1 MLASAESSDAPK
13 LWKGRNWA
21 EREQEEG
28 WGLWPITRPLHPSWE
43 SPLEARSGPK
53 RAGGSTR
60 ALRCG
65 KPVPHQSAHEEPCP
79 NDHHFR
85 CSPGSDS
92 SCPQSSASAT
102 PFPAGPSSVQLPP
115 APGLQSRFSPAKH
128 GQQLAWPR
136 PRCPPPLHHTLCR
149 AGPPFASPPLAS
161 PHLPSPPFP
170 SPPLL
175 SLPFPPAA
183 RPPSASA
190 SPPAAVDLL
199 RCAAPD
205 TPCPRPTRV
214 PAPSGSR
221 APRPPHPA
229 PLPGAGGRR
238 GSAMTGHLWLAPRT
252 PAARRKGWEST
263 GAIPSPTSTYSPRG
277 GSLL

>member
-1 MLASAESSDAPK
+1 MGPLAHHKAPGAQ
-13 LWKGRNWA
+13 L
-21 EREQEEG
+21 
-28 WGLWPITRPLHPSWE
+28 E

-53 RAGGSTR
+53 RAGGSTG

-65 KPVPHQSAHEEPCP
+65 QPVPHQSAHKDPCP

-85 CSPGSDS
+85 CSAGSDS

-102 PFPAGPSSVQLPP
+102 PFPAGPSPVQLSPT
-115 APGLQSRFSPAKH
+115 PGLQSRFSPAKH

-136 PRCPPPLHHTLCR
+136 PRCPPLLHHTLCR
-149 AGPPFASPPLAS
+149 AGPPLASPPLAS
-161 PHLPSPPFP
+161 LPFP
-170 SPPLL
+170 SFLFP
-175 SLPFPPAA
+175 SLPPAVRLRFPACGSGFAP
-183 RPPSASA
+183 
-190 SPPAAVDLL
+190 LC
-199 RCAAPD
+199 CADA
-205 TPCPRPTRV
+205 PCPRPTRV

-221 APRPPHPA
+221 SPRPPPPA

-238 GSAMTGHLWLAPRT
+238 GSAMTGHLWLAPRI
-252 PAARRKGWEST
+252 PEARRKGWGST